1 MNDTFDTQQQ
11 REIERLRTELAQAE
25 REAAIGRTMTLLIR
39 TMKPGDQ
46 IELGVN
52 EAAAELL
59 RSLGG
64 TVKRTY
70 YQNDPIMG
78 DEYVI
83 TQVSYALAEVTLF
96 AAAMTKPTEADRALA
111 QAASVSARRIRR
123 DGTTGTRIE

>member
-25 REAAIGRTMTLLIR
+25 REAAIGRTMASLIR
-39 TMKPGDQ
+39 TMKPGNR
-46 IELGVN
+46 IELGLN

-70 YQNDPIMG
+70 YQHDPILG

-83 TQVSYALAEVTLF
+83 TQVCYVLAEVNLL
-96 AAAMTKPTEADRALA
+96 AWGKTKATEADRELA
-111 QAASVSARRIRR
+111 QAAPDSARRTQK
-123 DGTTGTRIE
+123 DGTIGTRIE

>member
-25 REAAIGRTMTLLIR
+25 REAAIGRTMASLIR
-39 TMKPGDQ
+39 TMKPGNR
-46 IELGVN
+46 IELGLN

-64 TVKRTY
+64 TVKRIHY
-70 YQNDPIMG
+70 KHDPIFR

-83 TQVSYALAEVTLF
+83 TNVSFVLADVNLF
-96 AAAMTKPTEADRALA
+96 ASAMTKATKADRELA
-111 QAASVSARRIRR
+111 QAAPESARRTHT
-123 DGTTGTRIE
+123 DGTIGTRIE